1 MIAVR
6 ALLAGPAREAG
17 IKLPDDLDEF
27 DLEEYPHWAAYCV
40 MQLGR
45 RIPSM
50 TEHWSNAKI
59 VAAIPDDKIKL
70 ITRHEIEELGFQ

>member
-1 MIAVR
+1 MIAFSS
-6 ALLAGPAREAG
+6 LAVNPAREAG
-17 IKLPDDLDEF
+17 IKIPENLDIF
-27 DLEEYPHWAAYCV
+27 DPNEYPHWAVYCN

-59 VAAIPDDKIKL
+59 IAAIPEDKIKI